1 MSLLIVQLLIRKEK
15 AQAKQNLSQ
24 TKGVGLIERRL
35 SVNGDT
41 KCVDDCFS
49 PFLFE
54 GLVPLNGSP
63 DDQCS
68 VHILRDAA
76 CSHSVILSSVL
87 PFSEKSTYGYN
98 TEPCDDEMGHGL
110 KPVHNVHIT
119 SKLVNGCFPVA
130 ISLGLPIHGIDL
142 LMGGKVTPTPALRD
156 L

>member
-1 MSLLIVQLLIRKEK
+1 M
-15 AQAKQNLSQ
+15 
-24 TKGVGLIERRL
+24 GLIEGTWY
-35 SVNGDT
+35 VNGDT
-41 KCVDDCFS
+41 ECVDDCFR
-49 PFLFE
+49 PLLFE
-54 GLVPLNGSP
+54 GLVSLNGGP
-63 DDQCS
+63 DDRCS

-98 TEPCDDEMGHGL
+98 TEPCGDEMGHVL

-142 LMGGKVTPTPALRD
+142 LMGNYIASGKVTPSLEVLDSPLPIETCEVNSLN
-156 L
+156 LHL

>member
-1 MSLLIVQLLIRKEK
+1 M
-15 AQAKQNLSQ
+15 
-24 TKGVGLIERRL
+24 GLIEGTWY
-35 SVNGDT
+35 VNGDT
-41 KCVDDCFS
+41 KCVDDCFR

-54 GLVPLNGSP
+54 GLVSLNGGP
-63 DDQCS
+63 DDRCS

-98 TEPCDDEMGHGL
+98 TEPCGDEMGHVL

-142 LMGGKVTPTPALRD
+142 LMGNYIASGKVTPSLEVLDSPLPIETCEVNSLN
-156 L
+156 LHL

>member
-1 MSLLIVQLLIRKEK
+1 M
-15 AQAKQNLSQ
+15 
-24 TKGVGLIERRL
+24 GLIEGTL
-35 SVNGDT
+35 SVHGDT
-41 KCVDDCFS
+41 KCVDDCFR

-54 GLVPLNGSP
+54 GLVSLNGSP

-76 CSHSVILSSVL
+76 CSHAVILSSVL
-87 PFSEKSTYGYN
+87 PISEKSTYGYN
-98 TEPCDDEMGHGL
+98 TEQCGDEMGHVL

-142 LMGGKVTPTPALRD
+142 LMGNYIASGKVTPSLEVLDSPLPIETCEVNSPNLN